1 MTFEITSVK
10 HFCSLIY
17 TTKNDSEFLM
27 GSNNS
32 VIESEEDGLQE
43 VAQKTS
49 EEKEIIHEGLI
60 NVTV

>member
-1 MTFEITSVK
+1 
-10 HFCSLIY
+10 
-17 TTKNDSEFLM
+17 M